1 MNPLI
6 VLVVRTLELV
16 FLIRRASIVFVS
28 IAPNDTE
35 KSSRLGT
42 YVSTT
47 TAGEVVKAFVPPP
60 LPPDPPV
67 NLSGLYQQADALS
80 ARLYH
85 T

>member
-1 MNPLI
+1 M
-6 VLVVRTLELV
+6 T
-16 FLIRRASIVFVS
+16 
-28 IAPNDTE
+28 TE

-67 NLSGLYQQADALS
+67 NLSGLYQHLDRANQAVGRLDGLTTLLPDT
-80 ARLYH
+80 RLYSLSLCPQGSPSIVAD
-85 T
+85 